1 MFTPPKQ
8 KILLLVVGFIGIAV
22 LLGMVF
28 LQDPAFMTAPSTVT
42 STPDPTSTPKFTP
55 TITPTTAPVVTPIDP
70 SIMQITYV
78 CNDGFIIVAGGKKIL
93 IDALF
98 RDTNDICKIDPPG
111 DVAGLSQAP
120 FDHADLVLISH
131 SHWDHFDPQ
140 IVGNYLVANPEA
152 IVIAEKSAADALREE
167 FSSFDLVGDRV
178 QSVELSRGESSRLN
192 PAHISL
198 ELIGMPAD
206 VRNVA
211 FLFRLGEFTFFHSGD
226 ANFDEEI
233 FSDLQGIGL
242 PARGINFAFVPYW
255 YMTDS
260 TSRTLLEEGLDADHT
275 IPMHYA
281 GEGGEGLFN
290 VISKV
295 FPQAIIFH
303 EELQTWSGSARV
315 P

>member
-1 MFTPPKQ
+1 MFTPSKQ
-8 KILLLVVGFIGIAV
+8 KIFLLVVGFIGIAV

-28 LQDPAFMTAPSTVT
+28 LQDPAFMTGPGTAT
-42 STPDPTSTPKFTP
+42 STPDPTSTSTS
-55 TITPTTAPVVTPIDP
+55 TPTTTPVVTPIDP
-70 SIMQITYV
+70 SVMQITYV

-98 RDTNDICKIDPPG
+98 RDTNDICLTDPPG
-111 DVAGLSQAP
+111 DAAGLSQAP
-120 FDHADLVLISH
+120 FDHADLVLVSH

-140 IVGNYLVANPEA
+140 VVGNYLVANPEA

-167 FSSFDLVGDRV
+167 FTSFDLVGDRV
-178 QSVELSRGESSRLN
+178 QSVELLRGESSRLN
-192 PAHISL
+192 LAHVNL
-198 ELIGMPAD
+198 ELIGIPAE

-242 PARGINFAFVPYW
+242 PARGINFAFVPYG
-255 YMTDS
+255 YMADS
-260 TSRTLLEEGLDADHT
+260 TSKTLLEEWISADHY

-281 GEGGEGLFN
+281 GEGGEWLFT
-290 VISKV
+290 VISKIY
-295 FPQAIIFH
+295 PKAIIFP
-303 EELQTWSGSARV
+303 EELQTWSESSD
-315 P
+315 